1 MRRIEKS
8 PKQKSP
14 EWKKDIC
21 LKNKTQKNVKLVK
34 KLQNKNDYNLELV
47 LRIFF
52 SFFASTFFYMI
63 HESHESTHLVTCNIH
78 NEVVQD
84 IGEESNRAT
93 DIQTIFNLTRNRG
106 SVPCQLCFPTL
117 AESCWTFHRPC
128 RSADLQRNS
137 SEK

>member
-63 HESHESTHLVTCNIH
+63 HESTHLVTCNIH

-128 RSADLQRNS
+128 RSADHCR
-137 SEK
+137 K

>member
-52 SFFASTFFYMI
+52 SFLRLHFFYMI
-63 HESHESTHLVTCNIH
+63 HESTHLVTDT
-78 NEVVQD
+78 Q
-84 IGEESNRAT
+84 
-93 DIQTIFNLTRNRG
+93 RNR
-106 SVPCQLCFPTL
+106 
-117 AESCWTFHRPC
+117 
-128 RSADLQRNS
+128 S
-137 SEK
+137 STRYRKKRAIERRTHKPYSI